1 MGGDGNQKEELK
13 TEINEGGAWWRMATR
28 DMEQLGILWCW
39 FRDEVEKRS
48 IEDREALKE
57 FVKTLFTSARRQS
70 PHDGNENTLFE

>member
-1 MGGDGNQKEELK
+1 MQKEELRA
-13 TEINEGGAWWRMATR
+13 EINEGGAWWRMATR

-57 FVKTLFTSARRQS
+57 FVKALFTAVPSQS
-70 PHDGNENTLFE
+70 PDSGY